1 MRPRVLGLG
10 NELLGDDAIGII
22 AARRIGLELAD
33 QVEVVEASTYGLAL
47 LDVILGCRQLIIID
61 AIKTG
66 SCPVGTLIQLDPE
79 TLDRVVAPSP
89 HYSGIP
95 EIRALARALHL
106 DFPDQLTILAVEIA
120 DAECF
125 GAPLSEPVRSAID
138 EVVIRVETQ
147 LAQWRNS
154 TVSSPDYFFQTNAD
168 RMAPRW
174 RKVENFNS

>member
-106 DFPDQLTILAVEIA
+106 DFPL
-120 DAECF
+120 
-125 GAPLSEPVRSAID
+125 R
-138 EVVIRVETQ
+138 
-147 LAQWRNS
+147 
-154 TVSSPDYFFQTNAD
+154 
-168 RMAPRW
+168 
-174 RKVENFNS
+174 